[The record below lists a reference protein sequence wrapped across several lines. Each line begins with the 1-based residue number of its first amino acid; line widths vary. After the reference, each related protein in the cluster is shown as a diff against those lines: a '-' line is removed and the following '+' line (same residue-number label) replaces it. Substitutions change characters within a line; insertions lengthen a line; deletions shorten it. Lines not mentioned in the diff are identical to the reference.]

1 MNTTSKKGSEYI
13 ELEKMKQHDEEE
25 GVIARSDNL
34 SHICEKHKP
43 MKQLL
48 LSGNMKMS
56 DLIQA
61 NYALLTVLPRF
72 GIHLGFGDRS
82 VADVCRAQGVSLE
95 LFLMICSIYTFD
107 DYLPD
112 AERFEGIDVEDIV
125 LYLHNSHR
133 YYLEERIPEI
143 WENLSSLEEGVSEE
157 TPSIRILDRFFN
169 EYRREVEAH
178 FAYEEQ
184 TVFPYI
190 RGLVHDEHT
199 EGYSIEQF
207 EENHSN
213 IEDTLEDLKN
223 ILIKYLPSD
232 VSARRLNRA
241 LFNVFL
247 LEDDLGRHTLI
258 ENKVLVPFVM
268 QLEKSHGR

>member
-1 MNTTSKKGSEYI
+1 MNTTSNKRFGIYRI
-13 ELEKMKQHDEEE
+13 GKMKQHDEEE

>member
-1 MNTTSKKGSEYI
+1 
-13 ELEKMKQHDEEE
+13 MKQCDEEE
-25 GVIARSDNL
+25 GMIARSDNL

-82 VADVCRAQGVSLE
+82 VAEVCRAQGVSLE
-95 LFLMICSIYTFD
+95 LFQMICSIYTFD
-107 DYLPD
+107 DYLPA

-143 WENLSSLEEGVSEE
+143 WENLSSLEEGVSKG

-207 EENHSN
+207 EENDCKTN
-213 IEDTLEDLKN
+213 YWLEDLKY

>member
-1 MNTTSKKGSEYI
+1 
-13 ELEKMKQHDEEE
+13 MKQNVGEASAI
-25 GVIARSDNL
+25 VRSENL
-34 SHICEKHKP
+34 SHICGKP
-43 MKQLL
+43 MQMKQLL
-48 LSGNMKMS
+48 LSGSMKMS

-82 VADVCRAQGVSLE
+82 VAEVCRAQGVSLE

-112 AERFEGIDVEDIV
+112 AERLEGIDVEDIV

-143 WENLSSLEEGVSEE
+143 WENLSSLEEGSEE
-157 TPSIRILDRFFN
+157 TSSIRILDRFFN

-190 RGLVHDEHT
+190 RGLVHGEHT
-199 EGYSIEQF
+199 AGYSIEQF

>member
-1 MNTTSKKGSEYI
+1 
-13 ELEKMKQHDEEE
+13 MKQHDEEE

-95 LFLMICSIYTFD
+95 LFLMICSIYT
-107 DYLPD
+107 
-112 AERFEGIDVEDIV
+112 
-125 LYLHNSHR
+125 
-133 YYLEERIPEI
+133 
-143 WENLSSLEEGVSEE
+143 LEEGVSEG
-157 TPSIRILDRFFN
+157 TSSIRILDRFSN

>member
-1 MNTTSKKGSEYI
+1 
-13 ELEKMKQHDEEE
+13 MKQHDEEE

-184 TVFPYI
+184 TVFPIFGDWCTTNIQKDTALNNSKRTIAISRI
-190 RGLVHDEHT
+190 R
-199 EGYSIEQF
+199 SRI
-207 EENHSN
+207 
-213 IEDTLEDLKN
+213 
-223 ILIKYLPSD
+223 
-232 VSARRLNRA
+232 
-241 LFNVFL
+241 
-247 LEDDLGRHTLI
+247 
-258 ENKVLVPFVM
+258 
-268 QLEKSHGR
+268 